1 MQFSEVFKYLCKEAG
16 VTQRQALAEMK
27 LGRNSAQRWT
37 DSWPSFEAL
46 SKISNYFSVS
56 IDTLSAWMLDDDLSE
71 EDFLPEDPKR
81 IGKEDAKKPADQKA
95 SGLHATDYDKLT
107 PENKRTIDA
116 LIEQLLKA
124 QSVD

>member
-46 SKISNYFSVS
+46 SKISNY
-56 IDTLSAWMLDDDLSE
+56 LM
-71 EDFLPEDPKR
+71 
-81 IGKEDAKKPADQKA
+81 GKLYCHK
-95 SGLHATDYDKLT
+95 
-107 PENKRTIDA
+107 TIDITGFS
-116 LIEQLLKA
+116 LHC
-124 QSVD
+124 VY